1 MGRIFKKGQCSEMKK
16 TVKRTMAIFITI
28 ALIIAA
34 IMLVRHRKSELAN
47 LVPPSIR
54 PIPVHV
60 KTVRSGKL
68 PMIEHYLGTIEP
80 VAEAALSAQTTG
92 YITSIYKDVGDRLE
106 AGESVVEIDD
116 RLPIRQKKAL
126 EVELVGAR
134 EDFKVKKTMLGRR
147 KELFKNKIIPR
158 ESLDEAALAYE
169 LAFSRLQRLKQE
181 LETSKISLSF
191 SSIRSLFDGV
201 ITERMKDPGDMVM
214 PGTPVL
220 KIESTNQGYKVLVHV
235 PQETVTRLSEKTPLQ
250 LIHGANTIDAI
261 VYRVH
266 PAITTGN
273 LATVEIRVPERPFE
287 LPSRGT
293 VGVDLI
299 VGMPDGLLVSSD
311 CILEQ
316 ETGALVFVIQDNQT
330 VRSVPVNIL
339 GLSGGQT
346 VVEVPLTPGTP
357 LACGAESMLLQLSR
371 DGRIIPI
378 AGGEK

>member
-1 MGRIFKKGQCSEMKK
+1 MKK
-16 TVKRTMAIFITI
+16 TIKRTMAILIAI

-34 IMLVRHRKSELAN
+34 IMLVRHRKSELAD
-47 LVPPSIR
+47 LAPPSIR

-60 KTVRSGKL
+60 KTTFSGKL

-80 VAEAALSAQTTG
+80 VAEAVLSAQTTG
-92 YITSIYKDVGDRLE
+92 YIKSIHKDAGDRL
-106 AGESVVEIDD
+106 ASGESVAEIDD
-116 RLPIRQKKAL
+116 RLPVHQKRAL
-126 EVELVGAR
+126 EEELSGAR
-134 EDFKVKKTMLGRR
+134 EDFEVKKTMLDRR

-158 ESLDEAALAYE
+158 ESLDEATLAYE

-181 LETSKISLSF
+181 LETSNVSLSF
-191 SSIRSLFDGV
+191 SSIRSLFDGI

-220 KIESTNQGYKVLVHV
+220 KIESTDQGYKVLVHV
-235 PQETVTRLSEKTPLQ
+235 PQETVTRLSANTPLQ
-250 LIHGANTIDAI
+250 LIQGVNTIDAI
-261 VYRVH
+261 VYRIH

-273 LATVEIRVPERPFE
+273 LATVEIRVPERPFG

-299 VGMPDGLLVSSD
+299 VEMIDGLLVSSD

-339 GLSGGQT
+339 GRNGGHT
-346 VVEVPLTPGTP
+346 VVEGPLTLGTP
-357 LACGAESMLLQLSR
+357 LASGAESMLLQLSR
-371 DGRIIPI
+371 DGRIVPI

>member
-1 MGRIFKKGQCSEMKK
+1 MKK
-16 TVKRTMAIFITI
+16 TVKRVISILIAI
-28 ALIIAA
+28 ALIISAV
-34 IMLVRHRKSELAN
+34 ILVRHRKSELADMA
-47 LVPPSIR
+47 PPSIR

-60 KTVRSGKL
+60 KTTFSGKL
-68 PMIEHYLGTIEP
+68 PMTEHYLGTIEP
-80 VAEAALSAQTTG
+80 VAEAVLSAQTTG
-92 YITSIYKDVGDRLE
+92 YITSIHKDVGDRLA
-106 AGESVVEIDD
+106 AGESVAEIDD
-116 RLPIRQKKAL
+116 RLPVRQKRAV

-134 EDFKVKKTMLGRR
+134 EDFEVKKTMLDRR
-147 KELFKNKIIPR
+147 KKLFKNKVVPR
-158 ESLDEAALAYE
+158 ESLDEATLAYE

-181 LETSKISLSF
+181 LETSNVSLSF

-220 KIESTNQGYKVLVHV
+220 KIESTNQGYKVLINV
-235 PQETVTRLSEKTPLQ
+235 PQETVTLLSANTPLQ

-261 VYRVH
+261 VYRIH

-299 VGMPDGLLVSSD
+299 VGIPEGIVVSSD

-339 GLSGGQT
+339 GHSGGQT
-346 VVEVPLTPGTP
+346 VVEGPLTPGTP
-357 LACGAESMLLQLSR
+357 LAAGPESMLLQLNR
-371 DGRIIPI
+371 DGRIVSI

>member
-1 MGRIFKKGQCSEMKK
+1 MKK
-16 TVKRTMAIFITI
+16 TVKRTMTMLIAI

-34 IMLVRHRKSELAN
+34 IMLVHHRKSELAD
-47 LVPPSIR
+47 LAPPSIR

-60 KTVRSGKL
+60 KTTFSGKL

-80 VAEAALSAQTTG
+80 VAEAVLSAQTTG
-92 YITSIYKDVGDRLE
+92 YITSIHKDVGDRL
-106 AGESVVEIDD
+106 ATGESVAEIDD
-116 RLPIRQKKAL
+116 RLPVRQKRAL
-126 EVELVGAR
+126 EVELAGAR
-134 EDFKVKKTMLGRR
+134 EDFEVKKTMLDRR

-158 ESLDEAALAYE
+158 ESLDEATLAYE

-181 LETSKISLSF
+181 LETSNVSLSF
-191 SSIRSLFDGV
+191 SSIRSLFDGI
-201 ITERMKDPGDMVM
+201 ITERIKDPGDIVM

-235 PQETVTRLSEKTPLQ
+235 PQETVTRLSANTPLQ
-250 LIHGANTIDAI
+250 LTHGVNTIDAI
-261 VYRVH
+261 VYRIH
-266 PAITTGN
+266 PAIITGN
-273 LATVEIRVPERPFE
+273 LATVEIRVPERPFG

-293 VGVDLI
+293 VGVNLI
-299 VGMPDGLLVSSD
+299 VRMIDGLVVSSD

-339 GLSGGQT
+339 GRSGGQT
-346 VVEVPLTPGTP
+346 VVEGPLTVGTP
-357 LACGAESMLLQLSR
+357 LASGAESMLLQLSR
-371 DGRIIPI
+371 DGRIVPI